1 MRVKIKALKKDT
13 PEEIEAYR
21 KLGLVFKTDHS
32 FLNEYKIKDG
42 LKCSE
47 REFCKVQKITS
58 EKFLRYKQIF
68 TTGGERSLMGIFRK
82 HQIKKPRSNEILLF
96 LQEYKNDN

>member
-42 LKCSE
+42 LK
-47 REFCKVQKITS
+47 
-58 EKFLRYKQIF
+58 
-68 TTGGERSLMGIFRK
+68 
-82 HQIKKPRSNEILLF
+82 
-96 LQEYKNDN
+96 